1 MVAKT
6 KYSKGRARPRP
17 NPLSVD
23 PTRTGMLRA
32 SFSREIRRRFAKLRL
47 RIIDLIVTQDVLGLI
62 TPSPVGNALWS
73 NRTIVEKVRSFTLWL
88 RSQLREIIL
97 GVSEDNLWDK
107 YITEG
112 FRKGAGRSFDDVK
125 KARVPETPLIEVSKV
140 QFLDSAFNH
149 PISRDKVQLL
159 VSRTFTEM
167 EGITEATAVQMTRV
181 LTDGL
186 VKGKSPKQLAS
197 DLVAVSDLSR
207 ARAETIARTE
217 TIRAFAEG
225 QLDAL
230 ENLGVEEVGVAVEW
244 SVTKLP
250 NGQIEQKVCKMCRP
264 LEGVVLKLA
273 EARSMLPR
281 HPSCRCAWTPANVGE
296 STEDQKRTKKQ
307 IEAALRRSA
316 KAEKGTDSYGGKGWG
331 PGSKIATTRPKANL
345 NLTDNVLSGSLIEF
359 SNWLSSRG

>member
-1 MVAKT
+1 MVAKS
-6 KYSKGRARPRP
+6 KYSKDKARPNQG
-17 NPLSVD
+17 NPLNVD

-47 RIIDLIVTQDVLGLI
+47 RITDLIVTQDVLGLVKS
-62 TPSPVGNALWS
+62 SPVRNALWS
-73 NRTIVEKVRSFTLWL
+73 NRTIVEKVRAFQLWL

-112 FRKGAGRSFDDVK
+112 FRKGAGRSFDDVQ
-125 KARVPETPLIEVSKV
+125 KAKVPETPLVEVSKV
-140 QFLDSAFNH
+140 QFLDSAFNN
-149 PISRDKVQLL
+149 PLSRDKIHLL

-167 EGITEATAVQMTRV
+167 EGITETTALQMTRV

-186 VKGKSPKQLAS
+186 VQGKSPKDIANS
-197 DLVAVSDLSR
+197 LVAVSNLSQ

-244 SVTKLP
+244 SVTKTP
-250 NGQIEQKVCKMCRP
+250 DGQIAKTVCRMCRP
-264 LEGVVLKLA
+264 LQGVVLKLA
-273 EARSMLPR
+273 EARGMLPR
-281 HPSCRCAWTPANVGE
+281 H
-296 STEDQKRTKKQ
+296 
-307 IEAALRRSA
+307 
-316 KAEKGTDSYGGKGWG
+316 
-331 PGSKIATTRPKANL
+331 
-345 NLTDNVLSGSLIEF
+345 LS
-359 SNWLSSRG
+359 